1 MFILWRKKEGSRPRL
16 QGAAIAALLFF
27 CFLRAVDASAA
38 TTAGTAIQH
47 TKAAATSDSF
57 TGALESNQ
65 PADTIV
71 GKIFG
76 FAANPFT
83 ETGPVQMLL
92 NTSGEATSNIS
103 ITNNGNTND
112 QVVVIIS
119 ALDDKGLYP
128 LVSWSV
134 EVDDPSP
141 LIVQTSKTTAAR
153 ATSSVVL
160 PPGGTAQF
168 AVKVTG
174 TGAQYGATMSFNIT
188 LQTKGDAVYPSGAY
202 TSEFNG
208 ANYAGPAAV
217 TSKARVPTKKPSLL
231 ISSPANGSGTSNP
244 TVDVTGITEAG
255 ANCTITV
262 TGPDQGQQATYSFQV
277 PAGGL
282 INKTVGLYEGTT
294 SGVNQ
299 ISVNVTDWNGNQPD
313 TPTSITVTRDSTAPS
328 LALQLSNELVGPQI
342 QIMGSAYDT
351 QNHMAGYS
359 VYYTNG
365 AYQQGTTAIWKLI
378 GSGTSNVGSA
388 GSSGV
393 LTVWDASNLA
403 GTYTLKVVA
412 QDISPYGKTAEI
424 YQTVT
429 LANLI
434 ELSGTIPSNRWT
446 MIALPGIPKNADPRS
461 FLGSGR
467 YEVQY
472 WDPRAA
478 DDKDLLKYKTTNI
491 ALTSAGQ
498 GFWVKPYGSSISY
511 SIKDAR
517 VPDTSTVVTLRLY
530 NGWNQIGSPYMARGS
545 YTGKYIWNQVQV
557 RINAGT
563 PSEQTKYMAD
573 AIAAGWVDSQFFS
586 YDSSRNG
593 YMPFTTSDEII
604 PYTGYFVK
612 ANRDCDFIFNPGA
625 GISGGV
631 ARIITPRY
639 EWKLQLAAES
649 GELHD
654 DSNYAVMSPGADETQ
669 DSIDAS
675 EPPPV
680 KPYVSLYFE
689 NTDSGRNTARLAL
702 DARAPIQT
710 HQSKT
715 WTFVVQTSD
724 PGAVT
729 VSVPNADKLPDN
741 YRFRIRDEATGAEF
755 DPKQQQAYQFA
766 DSRTSRRFTLSSQ
779 KVSDQPVETISHR
792 FQRGWALISVPL
804 EPEPTDVR
812 TQLGDDISN
821 IQVFQYYDHELYDPS
836 SEKRVDLQAGVGYWI
851 YLDADTVLDFSG
863 LRPDPSAPVEV
874 PLAKGWN
881 IIGNPYENV
890 DLISGNMRITNAGE
904 TFTLEEAVDGGFI
917 SPELYEY
924 DSTTGAYE
932 KHAIGVPLSPWKGYL
947 IKTLKPC
954 TLSIGPTTP

>member
-1 MFILWRKKEGSRPRL
+1 MLF
-16 QGAAIAALLFF
+16 AAVLIAA
-27 CFLRAVDASAA
+27 CHIGNPRAQAA

-47 TKAAATSDSF
+47 TKAAATSTSF
-57 TGALESNQ
+57 PETKESDQ
-65 PADTIV
+65 IADTTV
-71 GKIFG
+71 AKIFG
-76 FAANPFT
+76 FAADPFT
-83 ETGPVQMLL
+83 ETGPVQMTL
-92 NTSGEATSNIS
+92 NAVGEASSNIS
-103 ITNNGNTND
+103 ITNNGNTDD

-128 LVSWSV
+128 GVSWSV
-134 EVDDPSP
+134 EVDDSNP
-141 LIVQTSKTTAAR
+141 LLIQTSKTTEAR
-153 ATSSVVL
+153 ATSSTAL

-168 AVKVTG
+168 TIKVRE
-174 TGAQYGATMSFNIT
+174 TGAQYGATMTFNVT
-188 LQTKGDAVYPSGAY
+188 LQTKGDLAYPSGGY
-202 TSEFNG
+202 TSEFN
-208 ANYAGPAAV
+208 NTSYAGPAAV
-217 TSKARVPTKKPSLL
+217 TSKPRVPTMAPSLL
-231 ISSPANGSGTSNP
+231 ISSPVTGTGTPNS
-244 TVDVTGITEAG
+244 TVDLIGKTEAG

-262 TGPDQGQQATYSFQV
+262 TGPETGQQIIYSFQV
-277 PAGGL
+277 PAGGD
-282 INKTVGLYEGTT
+282 ISKTVNLFEGAT

-299 ISVNVTDWNGNQPD
+299 ISVNVTDWNGNQPAA
-313 TPTSITVTRDSTAPS
+313 PTAITVTRDSTAPS
-328 LALQLSNELVGPQI
+328 LVLQLSNELVGPQI
-342 QIMGSAYDT
+342 QIMGAAYDT
-351 QNHMAGYS
+351 QNHMSGYS
-359 VYYTNG
+359 VYYTTG
-365 AYQQGTTAIWKLI
+365 AYQQGTTATWKLI

-388 GSSGV
+388 GSTGV
-393 LTVWDASNLA
+393 LSVWDASNLA

-412 QDISPYGKTAEI
+412 ADISPYGASSEI
-424 YQTVT
+424 YQTVS

-446 MIALPGIPKNADPRS
+446 MIALPGIPKNTDPRS

-472 WDPRAA
+472 WDPKAP

-517 VPDTSTVVTLRLY
+517 VADTSAVVTLRLY
-530 NGWNQIGSPYMARGS
+530 NGWNQIGSPFMSRGG
-545 YTGKYIWNQVQV
+545 YTGKYVWNQVQV

-563 PSEQTKYMAD
+563 ASEQTKYMAD

-586 YDSSRNG
+586 YDSVSNG
-593 YMPFTTSDEII
+593 YLPFTTADELV

-612 ANRDCDFIFNPGA
+612 ANNDCDFIFNPGA

-639 EWKLQLAAES
+639 EWKLQLAAQS

-654 DSNYAVMSPGADETQ
+654 DNNYAVMTPGADEIQ
-669 DSIDAS
+669 DTADAS

-689 NTDSGRNTARLAL
+689 NTDSARNTARLAL

-710 HQSKT
+710 HESKT
-715 WTFVVQTSD
+715 WSFVVQTSD

-729 VSVPNADKLPDN
+729 VSVPNADKLPEN

-766 DSRTSRRFTLSSQ
+766 DSQVSRRFTLSSQ
-779 KVSDQPVETISHR
+779 KISDKPMETISR
-792 FQRGWALISVPL
+792 GFQRGWALISVPL

-812 TQLGDDISN
+812 SQLSDNISDIH
-821 IQVFQYYDHELYDPS
+821 VFQYFDQRLYDPS
-836 SEKRVDLQAGVGYWI
+836 SEEQVDLQAGVGYWI
-851 YLDADTVLDFSG
+851 YLDSDAVLDFSG
-863 LRPDPSAPVEV
+863 LRPDPDTPVEV
-874 PLAKGWN
+874 PLAEGWN
-881 IIGNPYENV
+881 IIGNPYENEE
-890 DLISGNMRITNAGE
+890 LSSTRMKITSAGE
-904 TFTLEEAVDGGFI
+904 TFTLEEAVAGGFI
-917 SPELYEY
+917 SPGFYEY
-924 DSTTGAYE
+924 NSATGDYE

-954 TLSIGPTTP
+954 VLSMGPTTP